1 MFECTKVCKSSKLY
15 NEEWYAMV
23 GYGKMKISISIT
35 QEEAQFLSRMVATGQ
50 AASISHAVRLA
61 IHALE
66 VEQ

>member
-1 MFECTKVCKSSKLY
+1 
-15 NEEWYAMV
+15 MV

-35 QEEAQFLSRMVATGQ
+35 KEEAQFLSEMVKSGQ

-66 VEQ
+66 VEE

>member
-1 MFECTKVCKSSKLY
+1 
-15 NEEWYAMV
+15 MV

-35 QEEAQFLSRMVATGQ
+35 KEEAQFLSRMVATGQ